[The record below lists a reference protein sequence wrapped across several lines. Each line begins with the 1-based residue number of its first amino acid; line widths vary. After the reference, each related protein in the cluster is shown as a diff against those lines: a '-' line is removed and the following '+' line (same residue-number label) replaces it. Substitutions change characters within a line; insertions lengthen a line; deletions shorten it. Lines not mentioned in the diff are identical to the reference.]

1 LVPAIATGG
10 TADTEDRITPAGPLT
25 ARAPSA
31 GGTVVLSAR
40 PAGAEVV
47 FSVADSGPGIP
58 PEDREHLFDSFRQAR
73 DGDRRGVGLGLAIT
87 RGIVEAHGG
96 RIRVE
101 STLGA
106 GSTFW
111 FALPAGGAA
120 PTDRPRTPDLA
131 NFGIAGRRPAA

>member
-1 LVPAIATGG
+1 MPAIATGG